1 MVDRG
6 LDGVSKN
13 TYNVSGFYEKGRAA
27 LRVSYTYRGKYISNS
42 LGGPDNTPVTT
53 ASVGTMDISVSYNVF
68 DHSSVYF
75 NVSNALGSAQ
85 HQYVYNPIY
94 SLYYA
99 KNSAR
104 LEFGVRSSF

>member
-1 MVDRG
+1 
-6 LDGVSKN
+6 
-13 TYNVSGFYEKGRAA
+13 
-27 LRVSYTYRGKYISNS
+27 
-42 LGGPDNTPVTT
+42 
-53 ASVGTMDISVSYNVF
+53 MDISVSYNVF

-99 KNSAR
+99 KIQPVWNSVSDLPFNWLNMVPVYDVLAPYIR
-104 LEFGVRSSF
+104 QMAERWYIR